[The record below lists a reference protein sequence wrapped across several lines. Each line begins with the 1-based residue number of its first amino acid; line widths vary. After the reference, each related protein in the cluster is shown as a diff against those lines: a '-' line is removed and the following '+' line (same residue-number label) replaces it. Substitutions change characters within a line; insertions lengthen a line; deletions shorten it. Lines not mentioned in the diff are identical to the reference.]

1 MSAEIIDGR
10 ALANA
15 WLDELAIQ
23 FCAIGAPIHLATIIV
38 GDDSSLKTFIKVK
51 QKAAKLVGVTFSS
64 YEFSSDEMDEAKETL
79 RFLSKDD
86 SVNGIIVELPLPK
99 SFDQENFLSLI
110 SLEKDVD
117 CISLACEEKFYNGKS
132 TIMPPSVVALKRALD
147 SIDFSVSSTS
157 CVVIGN
163 GKLVGRPIAHWLKS
177 QGVQVAI
184 IDDAT
189 KNPQTISS
197 SADLVIAGS
206 GVASLVNADWIKKD
220 AIVID
225 FGCAPVDGKFVGDVD
240 FDSTKSK
247 ASAITPVPGGMGPL
261 VVAAVLENLLELSTR
276 SC

>member
-51 QKAAKLVGVTFSS
+51 QKAAQLVGVTFSS

-110 SLEKDVD
+110 SLEK
-117 CISLACEEKFYNGKS
+117 IG
-132 TIMPPSVVALKRALD
+132 RAH
-147 SIDFSVSSTS
+147 V
-157 CVVIGN
+157 
-163 GKLVGRPIAHWLKS
+163 
-177 QGVQVAI
+177 
-184 IDDAT
+184 
-189 KNPQTISS
+189 
-197 SADLVIAGS
+197 
-206 GVASLVNADWIKKD
+206 
-220 AIVID
+220 
-225 FGCAPVDGKFVGDVD
+225 
-240 FDSTKSK
+240 
-247 ASAITPVPGGMGPL
+247 
-261 VVAAVLENLLELSTR
+261 
-276 SC
+276 